1 MGQYRNSDLNLP
13 LDEQRAFIRR
23 DQFPDVIVVSDLN
36 KNIGGLMKIFQK
48 KARIGGFAYPYSSP
62 SLYYKNKNKK

>member
-1 MGQYRNSDLNLP
+1 MDQYRN
-13 LDEQRAFIRR
+13 FRR

-48 KARIGGFAYPYSSP
+48 KARIGGFAYPSSSP

>member
-1 MGQYRNSDLNLP
+1 MGHYRNSDLNLP

-36 KNIGGLMKIFQK
+36 KNIGGLMKIF
-48 KARIGGFAYPYSSP
+48 
-62 SLYYKNKNKK
+62 